1 MPQSAQRIDLPN
13 PSRQTVTRGQM
24 GAAMEPIVTVN
35 GLWKIFGKKVDAA
48 RELALGGA
56 DREQVQAETGC
67 LVAVQDVTFDV
78 QPGETFVVMGLS
90 GSGKSTLVRCIS
102 RLIEPTFG
110 EMEVC
115 GTVLAD
121 ASETALRELRR
132 SKMAMVFQHF
142 GLFPHRRV
150 VDNVAYGLEVQG
162 VARDERHERARAVL
176 TTVGLDGWADHYPQ
190 QLSGGMQQR
199 VGLARALAVEPEV
212 LFFDEPFSALDP
224 LIRRDMQDEL
234 VALQMELQRTI
245 VFITHDFA
253 EALRL
258 ADRIAIMRDGAF
270 TQVGTP
276 LEILTEPANDYVQ
289 AFTQDAPIA
298 KVLPACSLMR
308 PVGDVTVQDS
318 WPRTTETA
326 TLESALPFLL
336 SEHRPVV
343 VCNAAGDPLGLL
355 YQDDVAAVLERN
367 LR

>member
-1 MPQSAQRIDLPN
+1 MEHGSTMPPPTRDGAEIAS
-13 PSRQTVTRGQM
+13 SRTEGDRSDATVKVQ
-24 GAAMEPIVTVN
+24 

-48 RELALGGA
+48 RELASAGA
-56 DREQVQAETGC
+56 DRDRIQAETGC
-67 LVAVQDVTFDV
+67 LVAVHDVTFDV
-78 QPGETFVVMGLS
+78 RAGETFVVMGLS
-90 GSGKSTLVRCIS
+90 GSGKSTLVRCVS
-102 RLIEPTFG
+102 RLIEPTSG
-110 EMEVC
+110 DIDVC

-121 ASETALRELRR
+121 ASDAALRELRR

-162 VARDERHERARAVL
+162 VGRDERHERAREVL
-176 TTVGLDGWADHYPQ
+176 TTVGLDGWGDHYPQ

-234 VALQMELQRTI
+234 VALQLELQRTI

-276 LEILTEPANDYVQ
+276 LEILTQPADDYVR

-298 KVLPACSLMR
+298 KVLPACSLMQ
-308 PVGDVTVQDS
+308 PIGEVAIDDG

-336 SEHRPVV
+336 SSDHPVV
-343 VCNAAGDPLGLL
+343 VCDAEGNPAGLL
-355 YQDDVAAVLERN
+355 HPDDVAAVLEQN